1 MQHAPKTLQTHE
13 RAWTCVCDALEDEDT
28 HIIWRPKLERRR
40 EKLRKDLAKL
50 GSRVCDGEAQA
61 GAVLGKA
68 REVRIDGER
77 IYHEEPIVAIVATPA
92 LNKRR
97 KIEHLDIKQMTL
109 ESFSA
114 RAPVVRDSETPV
126 EVKVRFPLVHHMC
139 RYIDFVCQVSK
150 PQTGKSIWRGR
161 DGEDVTVEILAL
173 QHYESQGYKG
183 YAHLLL
189 PLQTTKPD
197 YKWSLQSPL

>member
-13 RAWTCVCDALEDEDT
+13 RAWACVCDALEDEDT

-50 GSRVCDGEAQA
+50 GSRVGDGDAQA

-68 REVRIDGER
+68 REVRVDGER
-77 IYHEEPIVAIVATPA
+77 IYPEEHIVATVAIPA

-97 KIEHLDIKQMTL
+97 KIEHLDSKQMTL

-114 RAPVVRDSETPV
+114 RAPVVQDSETPV
-126 EVKVRFPLVHHMC
+126 KVKVRSPLVHHMC
-139 RYIDFVCQVSK
+139 KYINYACQVFK
-150 PQTGKSIWRGR
+150 PQTGKSIWRG
-161 DGEDVTVEILAL
+161 
-173 QHYESQGYKG
+173 
-183 YAHLLL
+183 
-189 PLQTTKPD
+189 
-197 YKWSLQSPL
+197 